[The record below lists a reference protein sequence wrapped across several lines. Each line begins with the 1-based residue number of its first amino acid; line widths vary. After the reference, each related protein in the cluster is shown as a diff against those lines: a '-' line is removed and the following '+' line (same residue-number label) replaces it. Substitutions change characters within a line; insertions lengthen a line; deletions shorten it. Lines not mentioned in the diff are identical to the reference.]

1 MISRNRMK
9 ALEWAGMASSEQII
23 MACCADIAGQVRG
36 KGFPESDLPLRLQR
50 GVGWTPTNV
59 QITCFDVIADS
70 PFGALGDLALIPDPT
85 AAWVIHDQTGD
96 PVEHV
101 MLGDIRTLEG
111 EPWECCTRSIL
122 KAALQRLQD
131 VAQLTTTVAFEHEF
145 QVSGGAAGDSGSSYS
160 LAGARSGAAM
170 GRRIF
175 QLMARNGLRPDTFMK
190 EFGTDQFEV
199 TMKPADGLAAAD
211 RAVIL
216 RELVRVAAREQG
228 QRASFTPIRDPAG
241 VGNGV
246 HVHVSL
252 NDAAGQ
258 PATHDPDS
266 ATGLSALAASFAA
279 GITTF
284 LPGILALLAPS
295 AISYLRLTPHRW
307 SAAYN
312 NLGLRDREASVRI
325 CPVTSLDPLAIAR
338 QFNLEVRACDA
349 AASPYL
355 QLAAIIHAGTEGI
368 ARNLPA
374 PTVTE
379 ADLSTMDTSELTG
392 MGISR
397 LPTSLEAALEAF
409 AAEDCIGE
417 WFGQTFRDVY
427 LSHKRGELAVL
438 EGLSPEEMCARYLAV
453 Y

>member
-1 MISRNRMK
+1 
-9 ALEWAGMASSEQII
+9 MASSEQII

-85 AAWVIHDQTGD
+85 AAWVIHDPTGD

-122 KAALQRLQD
+122 KAALRRLQE

-145 QVSGGAAGDSGSSYS
+145 QVSGGVAGDSGSAYS

-190 EFGTDQFEV
+190 EFGADQFEV

-252 NDAAGQ
+252 NDSDGQ
-258 PATHDPDS
+258 PTTHDPES

-307 SAAYN
+307 SAAFN

-379 ADLSTMDTSELTG
+379 ADLSTMDGSELAG
-392 MGISR
+392 MGITR
-397 LPTSLEAALEAF
+397 LPMSLEAALEAF

-427 LSHKRGELAVL
+427 LSHKRGELAVVQ
-438 EGLSPEEMCARYLAV
+438 GLSPEEMCARYAAV

>member
-1 MISRNRMK
+1 
-9 ALEWAGMASSEQII
+9 MASSEQII

-36 KGFPESDLPLRLQR
+36 KGFPEGDLPVRLKR

-70 PFGALGDLALIPDPT
+70 PFGALGDLALIPDPA
-85 AAWVIHDQTGD
+85 AAWVVHDRAGD

-111 EPWECCTRSIL
+111 DPWDCCTRSIL

-145 QVSGGAAGDSGSSYS
+145 QVSGGVAGDTGSAYS
-160 LAGARSGAAM
+160 LAGARSGAAL

-190 EFGTDQFEV
+190 EYGAEQFEV

-216 RELVRVAAREQG
+216 RELVRVAAREQDR
-228 QRASFTPIRDPAG
+228 RASFTPIRDPAG

-252 NDAAGQ
+252 NDADGQ

-266 ATGLSALAASFAA
+266 ETGLSQVAASFAA

-284 LPGILALLAPS
+284 LPSILALLAPS

-307 SAAYN
+307 SAAFN
-312 NLGLRDREASVRI
+312 NLGMRDREASVRI
-325 CPVTSLDPLAIAR
+325 CPVTALDPLAIAR

-349 AASPYL
+349 AASPHL

-374 PTVTE
+374 PAVTE
-379 ADLSTMDTSELTG
+379 ADLSTMAAEELAG
-392 MGISR
+392 MGIER
-397 LPTSLEAALEAF
+397 LPTSLESALDAF
-409 AAEDCIGE
+409 AAESCIGD
-417 WFGQTFRDVY
+417 WFGERFRDVY
-427 LSHKRGELAVL
+427 LSHKRGELAVV
-438 EGLSPEEMCARYLAV
+438 EGLSPEEMCERYLAV